1 MTAKRI
7 ATFMALAAL
16 GAAQSAMAH
25 HPPNFER
32 CELFNVTGE
41 ITRVDWSNP
50 HVALTVRSDE
60 GETYE
65 LGWLNVRQLHLAGI
79 ERDRLHAGDRVAVA
93 ATRQADGRGLSLLQE
108 IRRLTDDWKWMRDPQ
123 GC

>member
-1 MTAKRI
+1 MRPRQI
-7 ATFMALAAL
+7 ATFVALALL
-16 GAAQSAMAH
+16 GAASSGNAH

-50 HVALTVRSDE
+50 HVAITVRSDE
-60 GETYE
+60 GESYE

-93 ATRQADGRGLSLLQE
+93 ATRQSDGRGPSLLQE
-108 IRRLTDDWKWMRDPQ
+108 IRRLADDWTWMRDPQ